1 MIALPPS
8 IVVVE
13 KPCAVDHHAH
23 DAESGSDSN
32 ADYDCFVPLDAAED
46 HVDAE
51 MGAQVNASALLA
63 DEHNP
68 SLQQGQ
74 DESAP
79 ASEPPAT
86 HAATDFVKYDPCG
99 NWGEHLRLMYKGKGK
114 EREPV
119 GYALQGGMQAIP
131 GEGDC
136 WMHDKSGFKPNY
148 SKEVKTGVKGREHS
162 TSTSEGPGGNFLP
175 KERKGVTAPTDDG
188 DGGGS
193 HTRASQPHAYD
204 TCSPCM
210 TWTWLYPLSI
220 IKHKL
225 ILFTCTCTCTCTCMY
240 IHVHVLCILYM

>member
-23 DAESGSDSN
+23 DAESGSDVD
-32 ADYDCFVPLDAAED
+32 ADYDCFVPLGAAED

-119 GYALQGGMQAIP
+119 GYALPGGMQAIP

-175 KERKGVTAPTDDG
+175 KERKGVIDMDKLKVWSTNVLLSTVH
-188 DGGGS
+188 S
-193 HTRASQPHAYD
+193 MAYVI
-204 TCSPCM
+204 
-210 TWTWLYPLSI
+210 SI
-220 IKHKL
+220 IISRTHPFVVVESPPEYPKKALGCKMSH
-225 ILFTCTCTCTCTCMY
+225 CEERNGQY
-240 IHVHVLCILYM
+240 RPPQH

>member
-23 DAESGSDSN
+23 DAESGSDVD
-32 ADYDCFVPLDAAED
+32 ADYDCFVPLGAAED

-119 GYALQGGMQAIP
+119 GYALPGGMQAIP

-175 KERKGVTAPTDDG
+175 KERKSVIDMDKLKVWSTNVLLSTVHSMIYVISIIM
-188 DGGGS
+188 S
-193 HTRASQPHAYD
+193 HTHPFVFVE
-204 TCSPCM
+204 SPPE
-210 TWTWLYPLSI
+210 YPNKALGCKMS
-220 IKHKL
+220 H
-225 ILFTCTCTCTCTCMY
+225 CEERNAQY
-240 IHVHVLCILYM
+240 RPPQH

>member
-23 DAESGSDSN
+23 DAESGSDVD

-119 GYALQGGMQAIP
+119 GYALPGGMQAIP

-175 KERKGVTAPTDDG
+175 KERKGVIDMDKLKVWSTNVLLSTVHSMIYVISIIM
-188 DGGGS
+188 S
-193 HTRASQPHAYD
+193 HTHPFVFVE
-204 TCSPCM
+204 SPPE
-210 TWTWLYPLSI
+210 YPNKALGCKMS
-220 IKHKL
+220 H
-225 ILFTCTCTCTCTCMY
+225 CEERNGQY
-240 IHVHVLCILYM
+240 RPPQH

>member
-23 DAESGSDSN
+23 DAESGSDVD
-32 ADYDCFVPLDAAED
+32 ADYDCFVPLGAAED

-119 GYALQGGMQAIP
+119 GYALPGGMQAIP

-175 KERKGVTAPTDDG
+175 KERKSVIDMDKLKVWSTNVLLSTVHSMIYVVSIIM
-188 DGGGS
+188 S
-193 HTRASQPHAYD
+193 HTHPFVFVE
-204 TCSPCM
+204 SPPE
-210 TWTWLYPLSI
+210 YPNKALGCKMS
-220 IKHKL
+220 H
-225 ILFTCTCTCTCTCMY
+225 CEERNGQY
-240 IHVHVLCILYM
+240 RPPQH

>member
-23 DAESGSDSN
+23 DAESGSDVD
-32 ADYDCFVPLDAAED
+32 ADYDCFVPLGAAED

-119 GYALQGGMQAIP
+119 GYALPGGMQAIP

-175 KERKGVTAPTDDG
+175 KERKSVIDMDKLKVWSTNVLLSTVHSMIYVISIIM
-188 DGGGS
+188 S
-193 HTRASQPHAYD
+193 HTHPFVFVE
-204 TCSPCM
+204 SPPE
-210 TWTWLYPLSI
+210 YPNKALGCKMS
-220 IKHKL
+220 H
-225 ILFTCTCTCTCTCMY
+225 CEERNGQY
-240 IHVHVLCILYM
+240 RPPQH

>member
-23 DAESGSDSN
+23 DAESGSDVD
-32 ADYDCFVPLDAAED
+32 ADYDCFVPLGAAED

-119 GYALQGGMQAIP
+119 GYALPGGMQAIP

-175 KERKGVTAPTDDG
+175 KERKSVIDMDKLKVWSTNVLLSTVHSMIYVISIII
-188 DGGGS
+188 S
-193 HTRASQPHAYD
+193 HTHPFVFVE
-204 TCSPCM
+204 SPPE
-210 TWTWLYPLSI
+210 YPNKALGCKMS
-220 IKHKL
+220 H
-225 ILFTCTCTCTCTCMY
+225 CEERNGQY
-240 IHVHVLCILYM
+240 RPPQH

>member
-23 DAESGSDSN
+23 DAESGSDVD
-32 ADYDCFVPLDAAED
+32 ADYDCFVPLGAAED

-99 NWGEHLRLMYKGKGK
+99 NWGEHLRLMYKGEGK

-119 GYALQGGMQAIP
+119 GYALPGGMQAIP

-175 KERKGVTAPTDDG
+175 KERKSVIDMDKLKVWSTNVLLSTVHSMIYVISIIM
-188 DGGGS
+188 S
-193 HTRASQPHAYD
+193 HTHPFVFVE
-204 TCSPCM
+204 SPPE
-210 TWTWLYPLSI
+210 YPNKALGCKMS
-220 IKHKL
+220 H
-225 ILFTCTCTCTCTCMY
+225 CEERNGQY
-240 IHVHVLCILYM
+240 RPPQH

>member
-23 DAESGSDSN
+23 DAESGSDVD
-32 ADYDCFVPLDAAED
+32 ADYDCFVPLGAAED

-119 GYALQGGMQAIP
+119 GYALPGGMQAIP

-175 KERKGVTAPTDDG
+175 KERKGVIDMDKLKVWSTNVLLSTVHSMIYVISIIM
-188 DGGGS
+188 S
-193 HTRASQPHAYD
+193 HTHPFVFVE
-204 TCSPCM
+204 SPPE
-210 TWTWLYPLSI
+210 YPNKALGCKMS
-220 IKHKL
+220 H
-225 ILFTCTCTCTCTCMY
+225 CEERNGQY
-240 IHVHVLCILYM
+240 RPPQH